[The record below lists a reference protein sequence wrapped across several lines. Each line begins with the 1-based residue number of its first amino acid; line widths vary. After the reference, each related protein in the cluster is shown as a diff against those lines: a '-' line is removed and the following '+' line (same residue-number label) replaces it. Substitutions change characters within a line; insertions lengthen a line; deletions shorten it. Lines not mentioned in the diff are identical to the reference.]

1 MAEEQLDGGNIG
13 GAVRA
18 GGTVRRTAGPWTPA
32 VHALLAHLA
41 AKGFTGAPRPLG
53 LDKQGR
59 EILTFLEGETVGS
72 GKPWPAWTHADDTLD
87 QVARWMRSYHQAV
100 ADFVPAPDAVWR
112 EGGCWSPGLII
123 GHNDAAPYNAA
134 WHQGTLAGFFDWDF
148 AGPVTPEWDLAFAAF
163 SWVPLHARHVVAAE
177 GFTDFA
183 GRPRRLHRFLRI
195 YGWPA
200 TTGQFLTVI
209 QARVQAHA
217 DAVRDLAATGDPVFE
232 RLLRQGVADDLDQA
246 TAELAGFPR

>member
-53 LDKQGR
+53 LDEQGR

-134 WHQGTLAGFFDWDF
+134 WHQGTLTGFFDWDF

-183 GRPRRLHRFLRI
+183 ARPHRLHRFLRT
-195 YGWPA
+195 YGWSA

-217 DAVRDLAATGDPVFE
+217 NAIRDLAATGDPVFE

-246 TAELAGFPR
+246 TAELTNFPS